1 MQSVPLYNCNVR
13 RYKIISRTRGND
25 HKSLSNSL
33 ETTKRSPNK
42 LGMSKLQN
50 NELEIV
56 GYWDRSLRRKA
67 VLCKSHAD
75 LAAYCNANGG
85 SSLQISL
92 AWGIGTLFHC
102 FQRVHQTDLTQKYH
116 QHMSQ

>member
-56 GYWDRSLRRKA
+56 GY
-67 VLCKSHAD
+67 
-75 LAAYCNANGG
+75 
-85 SSLQISL
+85 
-92 AWGIGTLFHC
+92 
-102 FQRVHQTDLTQKYH
+102 
-116 QHMSQ
+116 